1 MHQHEREV
9 NIIAEA
15 IAHLRIDVIC
25 FREVGGLY
33 ARSDTTPYG
42 ESPSNMAFRIY
53 NKLRHCGLFII
64 FFRTGVTSDL
74 IVSGKTPPS

>member
-25 FREVGGLY
+25 FREVGDY
-33 ARSDTTPYG
+33 MHDP
-42 ESPSNMAFRIY
+42 
-53 NKLRHCGLFII
+53 
-64 FFRTGVTSDL
+64 
-74 IVSGKTPPS
+74 TPPLMANRLPIWLFEFITNYATVGFLSYFSGLESLRI